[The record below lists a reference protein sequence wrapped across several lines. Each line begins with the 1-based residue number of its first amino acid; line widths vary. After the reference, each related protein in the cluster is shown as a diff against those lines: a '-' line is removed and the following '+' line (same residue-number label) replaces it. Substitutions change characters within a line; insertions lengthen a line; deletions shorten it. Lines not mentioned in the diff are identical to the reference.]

1 MRDQANLNRELRR
14 FVVLPFP
21 RFVLK
26 RKQNPLPLSFPFHP
40 QGREHSFLTTNGK
53 VLANVNAFAV
63 LFVSDSFSLARNEKQ
78 VSKLETRVTTSA
90 SVFFFLSFLS
100 YVTAVFA
107 KLRATAEDPHCGTV
121 CFRIDELS
129 DYLIVFS
136 SLRIRKHASLSD
148 QIAIVYNREC
158 SIFGESSR
166 GSILICLVYFETKT
180 LKSFKLTLKNGH
192 LRAV

>member
-107 KLRATAEDPHCGTV
+107 KLRATAEDPHCGTYASGSTS
-121 CFRIDELS
+121 FRIISSCFPLCAFVNTRRCQIRSRSYIIENVRYS
-129 DYLIVFS
+129 ESHQGVPFS
-136 SLRIRKHASLSD
+136 FVSCILKRKP
-148 QIAIVYNREC
+148 
-158 SIFGESSR
+158 
-166 GSILICLVYFETKT
+166 
-180 LKSFKLTLKNGH
+180 
-192 LRAV
+192 